1 MILYTRS
8 LLFYFIFFIICKVGL
23 SQTVTD
29 TILVS
34 VDFQG
39 ENITEALRL
48 LESKTQITFAYNKNI
63 INDRE
68 RIFSDFSDERLN
80 TVLDYLFKNLDI
92 TYQVVGNQVVLRKNV
107 TPSASPKSTISG
119 YILDMESG
127 EALIGCS
134 VIDRKTGLGTSSNQ
148 YGFYSITLPPDSVH
162 LIYSYVG
169 YQPNSINLEVQES
182 LIIDIKMSPTIDLQ
196 VVEVVGSATDKIH
209 EETQMSKIE
218 IPVDQIKM
226 MPALL
231 GEVDVLKS
239 MQLLPGVQ
247 SGGEGQNGLYVRG
260 GSPDQNLVL
269 LDGVPIYNVSHLL
282 GVFSVF
288 NADAIKNVSLT
299 KGGFPARFG
308 GRLSSILE
316 INMKEGNLHEFHGE
330 GSLGLIS
337 SKLTLEGPIQKGT
350 SSFLISA
357 RRTYA
362 DLIFGPIVKST
373 QPDGIELKPT
383 LYFYDLNLKLN
394 HKFNDKHRIY
404 LSSYMGSDV
413 FRTRYSENQNSSTSG
428 IDWGNIIGVLR
439 WNYKITN
446 KLFSNLI
453 FTHSNYDTDIVIEQK
468 YSSAEGDELF
478 SGKYLSGIQD
488 WTAKIDF
495 DYIPSPKHYIKFG
508 LSATRHRYRP
518 GALSLKE
525 TTDLNSI
532 DTLIGSQEKT
542 SKEIDLYIED
552 EIKLGRFSANLGTH
566 LSAFVVD
573 GKTYSSFQPRISM
586 RYLFDRQVAIKAS
599 FSTMNQYINLLTSES
614 LSLPTDLWVPSTGS
628 VKPQESWQAA
638 IGIAKSLNNKYEC
651 SVEGYYKKMKNVL
664 SFKEGASF
672 LLGLNNDWQSK
683 ITQGQGEAYG
693 LELFLQK
700 KTGKLTGWIGYTLSW
715 NNRQFALI
723 NDGNKFPF
731 RYDRRHDISLVGSY
745 KLSKKVSL
753 SAAWVFGTGNSITLP
768 IYRYA
773 TDYNNNFFGK
783 PHFFEV
789 QSLGKK
795 NDFRMSDYHR
805 LDISVEFYKKKRKFE
820 RKWIVGLYNAYWHKN
835 PYFITA
841 ERPRPRLPGFEPQT
855 EPKRQFKEISI
866 LPIIPSVSYAFKF

>member
-1 MILYTRS
+1 MIARCFMLYIIAVVTYVPSIAQSRMDS
-8 LLFYFIFFIICKVGL
+8 LKIDVHFNGEKL
-23 SQTVTD
+23 ST
-29 TILVS
+29 
-34 VDFQG
+34 
-39 ENITEALRL
+39 ALQDI
-48 LESKTQITFAYNKNI
+48 ESKTDFTFAYNKSI
-63 INDRE
+63 LDDQAKV
-68 RIFSDFSDERLN
+68 FL
-80 TVLDYLFKNLDI
+80 VLTHTSLRKILDALFDKIHI
-92 TYQVVGNQVVLRKNV
+92 TYQVVGSQIVLRKKNERP
-107 TPSASPKSTISG
+107 TAQKSTISG
-119 YILDMESG
+119 YIFDKESG
-127 EALIGCS
+127 EALIGS
-134 VIDRKTGLGTSSNQ
+134 SIIDKFTQLGTSSNQ
-148 YGFYSITLPPDSVH
+148 YGFYSLTLPLDSVF
-162 LIYSYVG
+162 LMVSYVG
-169 YQPNSINLEVQES
+169 YQPQSIKIS
-182 LIIDIKMSPTIDLQ
+182 IKENTTQNIALSPSIDLQ
-196 VVEVVGSATDKIH
+196 VVEVVSSASRKIQ
-209 EETQMSKIE
+209 EETQMSRIDV
-218 IPVDQIKM
+218 PVDQIKM

-282 GVFSVF
+282 GLFSVF

-316 INMKEGNLHEFHGE
+316 INMKEGNMKEFHGE

-337 SKLTLEGPIQKGT
+337 SKLTLEGPIIKNA
-350 SSFLISA
+350 SSFLVSA

-362 DLIFGPIVKST
+362 DLIFGPIVKNT
-373 QPDGIELKPT
+373 QPDGIQLKPT

-394 HKFNDKHRIY
+394 HKFNDKHRLY

-413 FRTRYSENQNSSTSG
+413 FKTKYSESESSSTSG
-428 IDWGNIIGVLR
+428 INWGNIIGVLR
-439 WNYKITN
+439 WNYKITD

-453 FTHSNYDTDIVIEQK
+453 FTHSNYDTDILIEQQ
-468 YSSAEGDELF
+468 YSSTEGDEIF

-488 WTAKIDF
+488 WTVKIDL

-508 LSATRHRYRP
+508 ASATRHRYRP

-525 TTDLNSI
+525 SSNLASI

-542 SKEIDLYIED
+542 SKEIDLYVED
-552 EIKLGRFSANLGTH
+552 EIKLGRFSANLGVH
-566 LSAFVVD
+566 LSAFIVD
-573 GKTYSSFQPRISM
+573 GKTYSSLQPRISA
-586 RYLFDRQVAIKAS
+586 RYLFDRKVAIKAS

-614 LSLPTDLWVPSTGS
+614 LSLPTDLWVPSTGV

-638 IGIAKSLNNKYEC
+638 LGIVKSLNNNYEF
-651 SVEGYYKKMKNVL
+651 SAEAYYKNMNNVL

-683 ITQGQGEAYG
+683 ITQGEGESYG

-700 KTGKLTGWIGYTLSW
+700 KTGRLSGWIGYTLSW
-715 NNRQFALI
+715 NNREFDLI
-723 NDGNKFPF
+723 NDGKKFPF
-731 RYDRRHDISLVGSY
+731 RYDRRHDISIVGNY
-745 KLSKKVSL
+745 KLSKRISL
-753 SAAWVFGTGNSITLP
+753 STAWVFGTGNSITLP

-773 TDYNNNFFGK
+773 TDYNNNFFGQ
-783 PHFFEV
+783 PHFVEV

-805 LDISVEFYKKKRKFE
+805 LDISIEFYKKKKKYE
-820 RKWIVGLYNAYWHKN
+820 RKWILGLYNAYWHKN
-835 PYFITA
+835 PYFITT
-841 ERPRPRLPGFEPQT
+841 ERPGPRLPGFEPQT
-855 EPKRQFKEISI
+855 EQKRQFKEISI
-866 LPIIPSVSYAFKF
+866 LPIIPSISYSFKF